1 MHCNNRRF
9 LYFRDF
15 LISNVCKFGANLS
28 LRRQLIKNAIISGIG
43 SCLMPIA
50 RPRPE
55 IEKFFKLPQ
64 TSCSS
69 FSIITDIELCNF
81 LYSTN
86 CSQQFLMVL
95 FSCVNTI
102 EQLLIHQVAPLWLVC
117 HPDFYMSYRLSD
129 FCRDFV
135 KGGGIPLQC
144 TGVGPE
150 RKTFENLRAPA
161 HLSSLIVRLPLLSS
175 VFVLRAAR

>member
-1 MHCNNRRF
+1 MF
-9 LYFRDF
+9 D
-15 LISNVCKFGANLS
+15 ANS
-28 LRRQLIKNAIISGIG
+28 A
-43 SCLMPIA
+43 
-50 RPRPE
+50 PRPE

>member
-1 MHCNNRRF
+1 
-9 LYFRDF
+9 
-15 LISNVCKFGANLS
+15 
-28 LRRQLIKNAIISGIG
+28 
-43 SCLMPIA
+43 
-50 RPRPE
+50 
-55 IEKFFKLPQ
+55 
-64 TSCSS
+64 
-69 FSIITDIELCNF
+69 
-81 LYSTN
+81 
-86 CSQQFLMVL
+86 MVL

-150 RKTFENLRAPA
+150 RKAFEKLESP
-161 HLSSLIVRLPLLSS
+161 STSVIFDCPLAS
-175 VFVLRAAR
+175 FVLRLCFESGALKI